1 MSRARWMVSMKAG
14 GRRSRY
20 RRSKCLPL
28 GPGERTQRA
37 APRHPH
43 THTPTHTHTHTH
55 THTPTHTHPGP
66 CWLRENSNCYS
77 GHFSTGSW
85 NPGSWRPASCLLLK
99 LYLKTGGGLVTMMCP
114 TLVTPWTIAFQA
126 SLSMGFSRQEY
137 WSWLPFPPP
146 GDLPNPRIEP
156 GSPALQADSL
166 LTEIQEKHMC

>member
-1 MSRARWMVSMKAG
+1 MSRARWMVSMKLEG
-14 GRRSRY
+14 G
-20 RRSKCLPL
+20 
-28 GPGERTQRA
+28 GPGIGEASAFFWDQESEHRELPPDTHTHT
-37 APRHPH
+37 HPH
-43 THTPTHTHTHTH
+43 THTP
-55 THTPTHTHPGP
+55 PTHTHPGP

-156 GSPALQADSL
+156 GSPAFQADSL
-166 LTEIQEKHMC
+166 PTELRGKPIP